1 MPQLRIYNKH
11 KLSVRVLAVE
21 FQTGKKE
28 ELLQNWNSNVI
39 MLVSQNEISKQLG
52 IFINILGV
60 VYFIKKHGVTNLYSH
75 SMLL

>member
-28 ELLQNWNSNVI
+28 ELLQN
-39 MLVSQNEISKQLG
+39 
-52 IFINILGV
+52 
-60 VYFIKKHGVTNLYSH
+60 
-75 SMLL
+75 